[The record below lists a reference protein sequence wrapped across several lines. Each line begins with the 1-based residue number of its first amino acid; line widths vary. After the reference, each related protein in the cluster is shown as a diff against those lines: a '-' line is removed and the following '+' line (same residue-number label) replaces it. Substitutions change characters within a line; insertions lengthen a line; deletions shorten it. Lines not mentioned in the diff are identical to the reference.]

1 MDIHRPELKQKRLR
15 RRLWQSAAAGV
26 TLLIVAYLV
35 MSLEPAM
42 PKVESASVW
51 LGTVEFGEFVR
62 EVRGPG
68 TLVPRE
74 IRWVSAASAGRVERV
89 LVKPGVAVD
98 TDTLLVELSNPELQQ
113 QAEEARWAAEA
124 AAADL
129 QSLRAELERQLLDAR
144 AAKAAIASD
153 YEIARMQADAERDLA
168 AQGIVSRL
176 QYEQNA
182 LRAEQLKLRSELE
195 SDRSRELAGSVKAQI
210 EAQQARVEQA
220 QRLAQRRQQ
229 QLADLSIRAGI
240 SGVLQEVSVEPGQR
254 IELGGNIARVA
265 KPEELI
271 AELRIAETQAR
282 DIQLNLPVRIDT
294 RNGIVAGRVMRIDPA
309 VQNGT
314 VQVDVELTEALPAG
328 ARPDLSVDGTIEI
341 ERLQDVLHVGRPA
354 YGQPNS
360 RVSMFRLTENTIAE
374 RVQVELG
381 RASVSRIEVS
391 SGLQRGDQVI
401 LSDISQWSD
410 YDRVR
415 MN

>member
-15 RRLWQSAAAGV
+15 RRLWQSAAAGG

-195 SDRSRELAGSVKAQI
+195 SDRLRELAGSVKAQI

-360 RVSMFRLTENTIAE
+360 RVNMFRLTENTIAE